1 MSPFKPKKP
10 CTYPLCK
17 ELTTGGRCDRHKR
30 QASRKYDLERGNSG
44 ERGYD
49 AVWQKVRE
57 MKASQDPLCEEC
69 LKNGRIVPLDKVHH
83 IKPIE
88 THPELRLVMENLRSL
103 CITHHEQTHSQ
114 DRFGRNK

>member
-49 AVWQKVRE
+49 AVWQKVRA
-57 MKASQDPLCEEC
+57 MKASQDPLCQEC
-69 LKNGRIVPLDKVHH
+69 LKIGTIRPLDKVHH
-83 IKPIE
+83 IRPVA

-103 CITHHEQTHSQ
+103 CTPCHEAEHK
-114 DRFGRNK
+114 DERWGR

>member
-1 MSPFKPKKP
+1 MPSKPKKP
-10 CTYPLCK
+10 CTYPGCP

-30 QASRKYDLERGNSG
+30 QASRKYDKERGTSG

-49 AVWQKVRE
+49 ATWQKVRE
-57 MKASQDPLCEEC
+57 MKANQDPLCQEC
-69 LKNGRIVPLDKVHH
+69 LKTGRTVPLDKVHH

-103 CITHHEQTHSQ
+103 CTPCHEAEHEGE
-114 DRFGRNK
+114 RFKR